1 MTTHYLACDLGAES
15 GRLMLGSLQDG
26 KLKLEEIHRFPNT
39 PIKASDSLHWNIQKL
54 FDELKAGLKK
64 AAARRLPFVSI
75 STDAWGVDYL
85 LFDKREALIE
95 PTFHYR
101 DNRTAHGVAN
111 AHAKVDWP
119 SIFAETG
126 IQFMPLNTLYQLAAE
141 SRERLAEAHQLL
153 LIGDGFNYWL
163 SGVARAEESM
173 ASTSQ
178 LYNPR
183 TRTWSERLLDAL
195 GLPAKIFPAIVPSG
209 SRLGRL
215 RPEIARESGLAGLD
229 VIATCS
235 HDTGAAVAAVPARGD
250 NWAYVSSGTW
260 SLMGV
265 ELPSPIIT
273 DTCREL
279 NFTNEIGYGGSVR
292 LLKNIVGLWLIQ
304 ECRRDWAKSGQDY
317 DYATLTRLAA
327 EAPSFVSLI
336 NPADPRFVRPDDM
349 PKNIADY
356 CCETGQPAPASPGA
370 TIRCALESLALLYR
384 RTLRQIEQL
393 VGRKIDRLHIVGG
406 GSQNELLNQ
415 FTANAVQIPVVV
427 GPVEA
432 TALGNVLIQAITLG
446 QLRSLAEAREV
457 VRDSTPIR
465 SVEPTDPS
473 PWDAAFE
480 RFERLF
486 TR

>member
-1 MTTHYLACDLGAES
+1 
-15 GRLMLGSLQDG
+15 MLGSLQDR

-39 PIKASDSLHWNIQKL
+39 PIKAGDSLHWNIPKL
-54 FDELKAGLKK
+54 FDELKAGLRK
-64 AAARRLPFVSI
+64 AAERCLPIVSI

-85 LFDKREALIE
+85 LFDRRGALIE

-101 DNRTAHGVAN
+101 DNRTVRGVAT
-111 AHAKVDWP
+111 AHAKLDWP

-141 SRERLAEAHQLL
+141 SPERLTEAHQLL
-153 LIGDGFNYWL
+153 LIGDGVNYWL

-178 LYNPR
+178 LYNPH
-183 TRTWSERLLDAL
+183 TRTWSKRLLDAL
-195 GLPAKIFPAIVPSG
+195 GLPEKIFPEIVPSG
-209 SRLGRL
+209 LRLGHL
-215 RPEIARESGLAGLD
+215 RPEIARESGLPAID

-235 HDTGAAVAAVPARGD
+235 HDTGAAVAAVPASGS
-250 NWAYVSSGTW
+250 NWAYISSGTW

-273 DTCREL
+273 DRCREL

-304 ECRRDWAKSGQDY
+304 ECRRDWAKSGHDY
-317 DYATLTRLAA
+317 DYAALTRLAA
-327 EAPSFVSLI
+327 EAAPFVSLI

-349 PKNIADY
+349 AKNIADY
-356 CCETGQPAPASPGA
+356 CYETGQPAPASHGA
-370 TIRCALESLALLYR
+370 TVRCALESLALLYR
-384 RTLRQIEQL
+384 RTLQQIEEL
-393 VGRKIDRLHIVGG
+393 IGRKIDRLHIVGG
-406 GSQNELLNQ
+406 GSKNGLLNQ

-432 TALGNVLIQAITLG
+432 TAMGNVLIQAITLG
-446 QLRSLAEAREV
+446 QLSSLAEARHLV
-457 VRDSTPIR
+457 GHNTDIHGVD
-465 SVEPTDPS
+465 PTDTS
-473 PWDAAFE
+473 SWDAAFR
-480 RFERLF
+480 RFEKLL
-486 TR
+486 TK